1 VNAILLIVPDDCS
14 LQTKTKITINLYG
27 IDAAAAILAADFPW
41 VVALF
46 FDFSLGGNVFCI
58 ILMFLG

>member
-1 VNAILLIVPDDCS
+1 MSFVFHF
-14 LQTKTKITINLYG
+14 LQVTATKTKITINLYG

-41 VVALF
+41 VGPI

-58 ILMFLG
+58 ILMFVG

>member
-1 VNAILLIVPDDCS
+1 VNAILLIVPDDRS

-27 IDAAAAILAADFPW
+27 IDAAAAILLLIFHAYF
-41 VVALF
+41 LF
-46 FDFSLGGNVFCI
+46 FPGGNVFCI